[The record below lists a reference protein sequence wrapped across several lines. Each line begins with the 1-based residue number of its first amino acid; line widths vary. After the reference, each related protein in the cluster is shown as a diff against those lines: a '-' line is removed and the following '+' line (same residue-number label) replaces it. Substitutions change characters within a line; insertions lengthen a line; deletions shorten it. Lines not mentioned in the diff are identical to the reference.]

1 MRIPTIKE
9 IGALFSSRKSERG
22 FKDVTSVGG
31 INSDWTLQ
39 SISDDADV
47 WQNAYALTAR
57 CRDLFKT
64 NPIYIKYRELLWAN
78 VFGEN
83 GIGLRMKI
91 KETENRIVHSPDE
104 KAALVA
110 HEQRINRVREWA
122 ASKAGTEAQSYRAF
136 VLADALESRSLEDV
150 IRGKASIQIGA
161 PDIYANELIER
172 KFAEWQRAEYCD
184 IRGRRSYNSMRQLRL
199 ISAVRDGDFFIRK
212 VKDPRVNKFGFAIQL
227 INAEWCDRWLNGK
240 AENGNSIR
248 MGIEYADTP
257 WGMGKPVAFYFIKRQ
272 ATDWQFSM
280 AGSMGISQGKLHDR
294 IPADEIIHYARA
306 VDADSTRPAPWIAA
320 TIPKARQLD
329 QYELA
334 EVIAARE
341 QACKTGWLYS
351 DVMPEGGNAGA
362 TIDPAKGLPS
372 VALSPGETHAL
383 PWGVKYQ
390 PNNPTHP
397 NGNFET
403 FRKGMM
409 RSMTS
414 GMPGA
419 DYNILANDLEN
430 INFSAG
436 RLGRLDTN
444 EMSKLIQR
452 FDIETAETPIF
463 EAWLEMALIT
473 GAVPLPMAKF
483 AKFNKPHFRGR
494 RWRQVDEVKEAQ
506 AAAMRI
512 ANKLSTRTRE
522 IEDSN
527 SEEDFEEIVFKLAE
541 EQMLLESLGLSSAT
555 TEDQTPAQAPVEKED
570 DEDGEIEEAEE
581 EDKNQNK
588 VS

>member
-1 MRIPTIKE
+1 MRIPTLKQ
-9 IGALFSSRKSERG
+9 IGALFSSPKSERG
-22 FKDVTSVGG
+22 FRDVTSVGG
-31 INSDWTLQ
+31 VNADWALQ
-39 SISDDADV
+39 SMSEDADV
-47 WQNAYALTAR
+47 WQNAYALTSR

-64 NPIYIKYRELLWAN
+64 NPLYIKYRELLWAN
-78 VFGEN
+78 IFGEN
-83 GIGLRMKI
+83 GIGLRMKV
-91 KETENRIVHSPDE
+91 KETESRIIHTADE
-104 KAALVA
+104 KAFLFK
-110 HEQRINRVREWA
+110 HEQRINRVRQWA
-122 ASKAGTEAQSYRAF
+122 ANKAGTESQAYRAF
-136 VLADALESRSLEDV
+136 TLADQLETRALDDV

-172 KFAEWQRAEYCD
+172 KFTEWQRAEHCD

-212 VKDPRVNKFGFAIQL
+212 VKDPRVNRFGFAIQL

-240 AENGNSIR
+240 ADNGNSIR

-272 ATDWQFSM
+272 STDWQFSF
-280 AGSMGISQGKLHDR
+280 AGSMGGHGGMNHDR

-306 VDADSTRPAPWIAA
+306 VDADSTRPAPWIAS

-351 DVMPEGGNAGA
+351 DVLPEGGNAGA
-362 TIDPAKGLPS
+362 TIDPQSGLPTS
-372 VALSPGETHAL
+372 ALQPGETHAL

-390 PNNPTHP
+390 ANNPTHP

-473 GAVPLPMAKF
+473 GAVPLPAIKLE
-483 AKFNKPHFRGR
+483 KFNKPHFRGR
-494 RWRQVDEVKEAQ
+494 RWRQVDEAKEAQ
-506 AAAMRI
+506 AAAMRV
-512 ANKLSTRTRE
+512 ANKFSTRTRE

-541 EQMLLESLGLSSAT
+541 EEMLLDALGLSIAT
-555 TEDQTPAQAPVEKED
+555 TADPAPAQAPEKEYTDND
-570 DEDGEIEEAEE
+570 DTETKPKKKPE
-581 EDKNQNK
+581 K